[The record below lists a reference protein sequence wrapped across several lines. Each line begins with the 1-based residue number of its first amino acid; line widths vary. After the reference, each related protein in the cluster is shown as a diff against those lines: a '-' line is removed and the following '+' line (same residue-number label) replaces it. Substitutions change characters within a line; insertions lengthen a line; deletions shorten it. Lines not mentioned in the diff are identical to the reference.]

1 MLMEALLNNYS
12 NSSNINDH
20 HHNHHDDDDNHDHNH
35 DHDRDG
41 GEDDHDQDE
50 TINDRV
56 HDDDDNDTNDS
67 SAECDRLPPA
77 LARSDG
83 WGRASNIE
91 GAMNDMSLPPP
102 PPPPPPPE
110 EQAFDGNPF
119 GSLVQPAPLILRCK
133 VVLLGD
139 SASGKTSLAQVFQ
152 GGAQSFPKNYN
163 MTIGIDFLVKR
174 VSIPDTNVVV
184 ELYIV
189 DCGGFAVCQ
198 DVLRPHWENA
208 NAVMLVYDVSNPES
222 FGHLEDW
229 YAQLKHARADTAISG
244 VVIATKMDLL
254 DRPGCV
260 SSEQG
265 HQFSGE
271 RGLEFF
277 ETCSGKGIV
286 DAPFHFLAER
296 FHHKYGERKAE
307 LENIH

>member
-1 MLMEALLNNYS
+1 
-12 NSSNINDH
+12 
-20 HHNHHDDDDNHDHNH
+20 
-35 DHDRDG
+35 
-41 GEDDHDQDE
+41 
-50 TINDRV
+50 
-56 HDDDDNDTNDS
+56 
-67 SAECDRLPPA
+67 
-77 LARSDG
+77 
-83 WGRASNIE
+83 
-91 GAMNDMSLPPP
+91 MNDMSLPPP

-229 YAQLKHARADTAISG
+229 YAQLKHARGDTAISG
-244 VVIATKMDLL
+244 VVIATKTDLL